1 MFENKWKTSFFVAAL
16 LLIFSNCFWLYT
28 AVDQAVSY
36 SYLSDEYQHS
46 EDSLKGLGELIV
58 KGSKDYNQKDILHL
72 LRQANPDSFIVEE
85 GSKIHSEF
93 ATFTFENGKLT
104 SVQ

>member
-1 MFENKWKTSFFVAAL
+1 VFKNIWRTSFLVAAL
-16 LLIFSNCFWLYT
+16 LFIVSNGFWLYT
-28 AVDQAVSY
+28 VVNQAISY
-36 SYLSDEYQHS
+36 SYLTDEYQHS
-46 EDSLKGLGELIV
+46 ANSLKGLGELIV

-85 GSKIHSEF
+85 GNTIHSEF